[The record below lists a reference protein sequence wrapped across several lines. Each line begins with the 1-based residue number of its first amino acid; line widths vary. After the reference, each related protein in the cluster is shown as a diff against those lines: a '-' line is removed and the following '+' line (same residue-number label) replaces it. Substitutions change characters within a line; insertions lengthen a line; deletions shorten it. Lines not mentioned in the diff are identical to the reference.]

1 MYLYSTDY
9 FQNCEKLWSTHRPNQ
24 QPFTPEFTPIVN
36 LVWTFNS
43 LLYVKTVENLHKKTK
58 TNKKKTTDHQESNVW
73 PSCCKT
79 NLPTI
84 PIYILGYR
92 LCFLNCLASYHLWP
106 QEGTF
111 YTWTLLLHHR
121 NNYNPKPS
129 QTSIK
134 HWTPH
139 TTPWKMLLRR
149 PENYYIFTAN
159 NLCQRSSRNSVAGG
173 DCDYLKKKLPLAVMM
188 MNGFK
193 DVE

>member
-1 MYLYSTDY
+1 MFKDCGKPT
-9 FQNCEKLWSTHRPNQ
+9 QKNT
-24 QPFTPEFTPIVN
+24 
-36 LVWTFNS
+36 
-43 LLYVKTVENLHKKTK
+43 KKTCK
-58 TNKKKTTDHQESNVW
+58 PINKKKQKQKKNTDHQESNVW

-121 NNYNPKPS
+121 NNSNPKPS

-188 MNGFK
+188 TGFK